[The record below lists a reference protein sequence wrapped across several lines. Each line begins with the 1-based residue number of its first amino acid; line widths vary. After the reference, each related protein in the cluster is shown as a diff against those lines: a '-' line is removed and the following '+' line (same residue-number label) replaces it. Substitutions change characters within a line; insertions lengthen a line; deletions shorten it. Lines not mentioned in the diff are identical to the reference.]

1 MPHQIR
7 VLISRQGKVSDYF
20 YHLHH
25 RCLNASVVL
34 DDVGGISTFL
44 QFGISLVPRSD
55 HLLKIL
61 LRTPFKPLCA
71 HSWELFSDE

>member
-7 VLISRQGKVSDYF
+7 ALISRQGKVSDYF
-20 YHLHH
+20 HPLHH

-34 DDVGGISTFL
+34 DDVGEKSMFS
-44 QFGISLVPRSD
+44 QFGISLAPRSD
-55 HLLKIL
+55 DLLKIL

-71 HSWELFSDE
+71 QSRGVVL